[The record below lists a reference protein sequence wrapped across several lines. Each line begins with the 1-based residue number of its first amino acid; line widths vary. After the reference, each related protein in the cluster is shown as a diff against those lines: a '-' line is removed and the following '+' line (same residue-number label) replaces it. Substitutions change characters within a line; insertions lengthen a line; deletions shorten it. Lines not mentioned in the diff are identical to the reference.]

1 MTVKSQ
7 PRKRRWSS
15 RLAIVLR
22 WIHIY
27 ISMLGFAALM
37 FFGFTGLTL
46 NHPTWFGASEVV
58 ITDEQGELPEALL
71 ATADGSEQTTDKLA
85 IAEWLRAEHHLS
97 GRVTEFSA
105 DEFELFIVFKGPAY
119 SVDIFVERTSRK
131 YTLTESRA
139 GIVAALND
147 LHKGRDSGEGWAWLI
162 DVSAVVTLLMSV
174 SGFALIFYIRRRRTT
189 GLLSALAGTV
199 AMVVVW
205 WTLVP

>member
-1 MTVKSQ
+1 MTVDSQ

-15 RLAIVLR
+15 RFAALLR

-71 ATADGSEQTTDKLA
+71 ANSEGAEQTIDKLG

-105 DEFELFIVFKGPAY
+105 DEFELFVVFKGPAY
-119 SVDIFVERTSRK
+119 SVDVFVDRTSRK

-147 LHKGRDSGEGWAWLI
+147 LHRGRDSGEGWAWLI
-162 DVSAVVTLLMSV
+162 DVSAIVTLLMSV

-189 GLLSALAGTV
+189 GLLAALAGTI
-199 AMVVVW
+199 ALVVVW
-205 WTLVP
+205 FAFVP